1 MENMHVFDEL
11 RASVRKEVGDEII
24 KGVQSLNI
32 ISYMQAQTIND
43 VIDVVKG
50 ATGISTSP
58 NK

>member
-32 ISYMQAQTIND
+32 TSYTQAQTINE
-43 VIDVVKG
+43 VIEVVKG
-50 ATGISTSP
+50 ATGL
-58 NK
+58 KQ